1 MMNGFGTMGAFGGW
15 WMVLSMIAGLAII
28 AFLVWG
34 AFTLTGSAQQGRPED
49 SALDILKKRYAA
61 GEISQAEFEVAKRSL
76 A

>member
-15 WMVLSMIAGLAII
+15 WMVLSMGAGVLILALLLW
-28 AFLVWG
+28 AVFSMVG
-34 AFTLTGSAQQGRPED
+34 TAQQGRTEAT
-49 SALDILKKRYAA
+49 ALDVLKKRYAA